1 VVSGQ
6 LEESLRHEIESYIE
20 GRLSGVRQEIS
31 ELQSQLN
38 ESLTRLLDRQG
49 DVQLDG
55 SVAASILEHL
65 RAAHEQGIELAA
77 SESSRAKASSD
88 IAIVKAAVSEIS
100 EQSAQADVLKILVN
114 RAASFAPRIAFF
126 AIKGESAIGWRGRG
140 FQGTVGDNT
149 IQTISLPVS
158 SDSIIGDVARSR
170 TTWSGGPHSHSEDH
184 LILNRLGEEPPQR
197 IVAVPLTVRNRTVAV
212 LYADSAGLDSE
223 AINLEALETLAK
235 VSGMAVE
242 LLAGQAPAKQP
253 AHEAA
258 PAAEAPAPETSAP
271 AYVPERE
278 YWEPAPAATFEETS
292 PQPYDVRE
300 PYVPEAPQAREEPPA
315 HFETPTPQY
324 EAPAPQFETPP
335 AQHET
340 HAQFDQVTSGP
351 LPPPPAAVA
360 EPAAPRRR
368 SRTDVELPVE
378 VQSEEEKRL
387 HIDAQRFARLLVSEI
402 KLYNEQKVADGREQN
417 DLYPRLREYIDRSR
431 EMYDKRVKP
440 EVAQKFDYF
449 HHELVTTLAVG
460 DVAKLGDAYPGATVS
475 A

>member
-1 VVSGQ
+1 MVSGQ

-38 ESLTRLLDRQG
+38 ESLSRLLDRQSE
-49 DVQLDG
+49 VQLDG
-55 SVAASILEHL
+55 SVAAAILEHL
-65 RAAHEQGIELAA
+65 RAAHEEGIDLAA

-88 IAIVKAAVSEIS
+88 MAIVKAAVSEIS
-100 EQSAQADVLKILVN
+100 EQTAQTEVLKSLVN
-114 RAASFAPRIAFF
+114 RAASFAPRVAFF
-126 AIKGESAIGWRGRG
+126 AIKGEQAIGWRGRG

-149 IQTISLPVS
+149 IPQISVPVS
-158 SDSIIGDVARSR
+158 AESIIGDVARSR

-197 IVAVPLTVRNRTVAV
+197 IVAIPLTVRNRTVAV

-223 AINLEALETLAK
+223 AINLEALETLVK
-235 VSGMAVE
+235 VSGMSVE

-253 AHEAA
+253 EAE
-258 PAAEAPAPETSAP
+258 PALAEKPATESYAP

-278 YWEPAPAATFEETS
+278 YEEPTPAAFEDSPRYEVATEPYVSEPAQAEEPAPL
-292 PQPYDVRE
+292 
-300 PYVPEAPQAREEPPA
+300 
-315 HFETPTPQY
+315 Y
-324 EAPAPQFETPP
+324 EPAPQYDDSQFETS
-335 AQHET
+335 AQPET
-340 HAQFDQVTSGP
+340 HAQFDQVTSTP
-351 LPPPPAAVA
+351 QPSPSASTATV

-368 SRTDVELPVE
+368 YGTEVELPVE
-378 VQSEEEKRL
+378 VASDEEKRL

-402 KLYNEQKVADGREQN
+402 KLYNEQKVADGREKN
-417 DLYPRLREYIDRSR
+417 DLYERLREYIDRSR

-449 HHELVTTLAVG
+449 HHELVTTLAQG
-460 DVAKLGDAYPGATVS
+460 DAAKLGSAYPGATVS

>member
-38 ESLTRLLDRQG
+38 ESLTRLMDRQG

-65 RAAHEQGIELAA
+65 RAAHEQGIDLAA

-88 IAIVKAAVSEIS
+88 IAIVKAGVSEIS
-100 EQSAQADVLKILVN
+100 EQSQQADVLKTLVN
-114 RAASFAPRIAFF
+114 RAASFAPRVAFF
-126 AIKGESAIGWRGRG
+126 AIKGEHAIGWRGRG
-140 FQGTVGDNT
+140 FQGTVGDNA
-149 IQTISLPVS
+149 IQQISVPLS
-158 SDSIIGDVARSR
+158 ADSIVGDVARSR

-197 IVAVPLTVRNRTVAV
+197 IVAIPLTVRNRTVAV
-212 LYADSAGLDSE
+212 LYADSAGMDSE

-253 AHEAA
+253 APQ
-258 PAAEAPAPETSAP
+258 PATIAETSAPETSSP

-278 YWEPAPAATFEETS
+278 YGEPAPAAKVEEAA
-292 PQPYDVRE
+292 PQLYEVADE
-300 PYVPEAPQAREEPPA
+300 PYVSETPQVTEAPPE
-315 HFETPTPQY
+315 HFETP
-324 EAPAPQFETPP
+324 APQSEIPP
-335 AQHET
+335 TQQDA
-340 HAQFDQVTSGP
+340 HAQFDQVTSTP
-351 LPPPPAAVA
+351 QPPPAAAVT

-368 SRTDVELPVE
+368 YGADVELPVQVE
-378 VQSEEEKRL
+378 GEEEKRL

-402 KLYNEQKVADGREQN
+402 KLYNEQKVKDGREQN
-417 DLYPRLREYIDRSR
+417 DLYERLREYIDRSR
-431 EMYDKRVKP
+431 DMYDKRVKP

-449 HHELVTTLAVG
+449 HHELVNTLAVG
-460 DVAKLGDAYPGATVS
+460 DVAKLGTAYPGATVS

>member
-49 DVQLDG
+49 EVQLDG

-65 RAAHEQGIELAA
+65 RAAHEQGIDLAA

-88 IAIVKAAVSEIS
+88 IAIVKAAVSEIG
-100 EQSAQADVLKILVN
+100 EQSAQADVLKTLVN
-114 RAASFAPRIAFF
+114 RAASFAPRVAFF
-126 AIKGESAIGWRGRG
+126 AIKGERAVGWRGRG

-149 IQTISLPVS
+149 IQQISFPVS
-158 SDSIIGDVARSR
+158 ADSIIGDVARSR

-184 LILNRLGEEPPQR
+184 LILNRLGAEPPQR
-197 IVAVPLTVRNRTVAV
+197 IVAIPLTVRNRTVAV

-223 AINLEALETLAK
+223 AINLEALETLSK

-242 LLAGQAPAKQP
+242 LLASQAPMQP
-253 AHEAA
+253 ATEPA
-258 PAAEAPAPETSAP
+258 PAAEAAAPETSAP
-271 AYVPERE
+271 GYVPERE
-278 YWEPAPAATFEETS
+278 YWEPASAATFEEAA
-292 PQPYDVRE
+292 PQPYEV
-300 PYVPEAPQAREEPPA
+300 APQSTKEA
-315 HFETPTPQY
+315 QY
-324 EAPAPQFETPP
+324 EAPAPQFEAPP
-335 AQHET
+335 AQSET
-340 HAQFDQVTSGP
+340 HAQFDQVTSTP
-351 LPPPPAAVA
+351 KPPPPAAA
-360 EPAAPRRR
+360 AKPGAPRKRYG
-368 SRTDVELPVE
+368 SDVELPVE

-402 KLYNEQKVADGREQN
+402 KLYNEQKVADGREKN
-417 DLYPRLREYIDRSR
+417 DLYERLREYIDRSR

-449 HHELVTTLAVG
+449 HHELVITLAVG
-460 DVAKLGDAYPGATVS
+460 DVAKLGTAYPGATVS

>member
-1 VVSGQ
+1 MVSGQ

-31 ELQSQLN
+31 GLQSQLN
-38 ESLTRLLDRQG
+38 ESLTRLLDRQSE
-49 DVQLDG
+49 VQLDG

-65 RAAHEQGIELAA
+65 RAAHEAGIDLAA

-88 IAIVKAAVSEIS
+88 MAIVKAAVSEIG
-100 EQSAQADVLKILVN
+100 EQSAQADVLKTLVN
-114 RAASFAPRIAFF
+114 RAASFAPRVAFF
-126 AIKGESAIGWRGRG
+126 AIKGEDAIGWRGRG
-140 FQGTVGDNT
+140 FQGTVGDST
-149 IQTISLPVS
+149 IQRISVPVS
-158 SDSIIGDVARSR
+158 ADSIIGDVARSR

-184 LILNRLGEEPPQR
+184 MILNRLGEEPPQR
-197 IVAVPLTVRNRTVAV
+197 IVSIPLTVRNRTVAV

-223 AINLEALETLAK
+223 AINLEALETLVK

-253 AHEAA
+253 APEPA
-258 PAAEAPAPETSAP
+258 PAAEAPLPEPLAP
-271 AYVPERE
+271 AYVPELE
-278 YWEPAPAATFEETS
+278 YGEPAHGVTLEAAA
-292 PQPYDVRE
+292 PQPYEVAAE
-300 PYVPEAPQAREEPPA
+300 PYVPEAPQATEEPPA
-315 HFETPTPQY
+315 HFETPAPQY
-324 EAPAPQFETPP
+324 ESPQFETPS
-335 AQHET
+335 ARTGT
-340 HAQFDQVTSGP
+340 HAQLDQVTSTP
-351 LPPPPAAVA
+351 QPSPHAAVA

-368 SRTDVELPVE
+368 YGAEVELPVE
-378 VQSEEEKRL
+378 VESEEEKRL

-417 DLYPRLREYIDRSR
+417 DLYERLREYIDRSR

-449 HHELVTTLAVG
+449 HQELVTTLAVG
-460 DVAKLGDAYPGATVS
+460 DIAKLGTAYPGATVS